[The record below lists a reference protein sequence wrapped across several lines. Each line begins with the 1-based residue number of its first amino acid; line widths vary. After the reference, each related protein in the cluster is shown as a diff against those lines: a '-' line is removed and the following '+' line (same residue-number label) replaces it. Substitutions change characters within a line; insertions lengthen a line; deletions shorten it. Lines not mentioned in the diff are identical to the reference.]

1 MGTFHQHRGELHG
14 ITVVVETGA
23 ELWVGRCDTADDR
36 GVFLLD
42 ADVHV
47 KPEMTASVTFQEAHA
62 DKGRTGGSDPAAGA
76 PSAPI
81 VLVPKRALA
90 DQTGRPPNPFDNE

>member
-23 ELWVGRCDTADDR
+23 ELWVGRCDTADDQ

-42 ADVHV
+42 ADVHREGDTPSGARAREDFLR
-47 KPEMTASVTFQEAHA
+47 KASELGVWPRHA
-62 DKGRTGGSDPAAGA
+62 QVMIPR
-76 PSAPI
+76 
-81 VLVPKRALA
+81 
-90 DQTGRPPNPFDNE
+90 QTVRSIRRLGEL

>member
-42 ADVHV
+42 ADVHREGDATV
-47 KPEMTASVTFQEAHA
+47 GAS
-62 DKGRTGGSDPAAGA
+62 GREDFLRKASELGVWPRH
-76 PSAPI
+76 PQVMIP
-81 VLVPKRALA
+81 R
-90 DQTGRPPNPFDNE
+90 QTVRSIRRLGEL